1 MVCIVDACDCL
12 NNERDLNEVLD
23 GEVSFHSVKKTYRR
37 NLHDSF
43 GQGETYIKRKF
54 HTGAMANDEVQQ
66 PLQTQGENLPCH
78 NCVLND
84 IVHRFTISM
93 GGGGI
98 SVSVGLRM

>member
-1 MVCIVDACDCL
+1 ML
-12 NNERDLNEVLD
+12 
-23 GEVSFHSVKKTYRR
+23 HSCCADHFEIRYISHQVHGVKKTYRR

-43 GQGETYIKRKF
+43 GQGETYINRKF

-78 NCVLND
+78 NCVLN
-84 IVHRFTISM
+84 VHRFTISM